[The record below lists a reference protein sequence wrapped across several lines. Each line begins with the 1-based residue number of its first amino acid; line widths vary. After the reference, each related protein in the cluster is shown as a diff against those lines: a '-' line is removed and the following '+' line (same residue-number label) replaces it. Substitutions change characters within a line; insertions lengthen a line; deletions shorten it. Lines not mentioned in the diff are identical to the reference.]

1 MLIEK
6 DLYDSKYLYEK
17 YQIKISQKYG
27 NILEDLSL
35 GVLKIQNE
43 NVLSYFGLKNLQEY
57 LIDNS
62 NLMDWRMMVLL
73 QKSDVQQYFIARW
86 LLKNIKKSVNNND
99 KEIFINL
106 FTEYFNETIITDK
119 TISIIKEFYRDK
131 YDIYTDY
138 LERIFNNII
147 KEKVFANMEKKD
159 SIIIFINLW
168 KIVKAFSEKRN
179 PVKKDNMSAF
189 CAILR
194 KLSLINE
201 NKRYINL
208 AGMDLS
214 YIDFSGMD
222 LSETYFRNVN
232 FCHCNFQL
240 ANLDSICLSGSNL
253 SYADFDS
260 AFMECSHMEDCNCN
274 YVKFNHAHLLSSVVS
289 GADFS
294 YADLGNANFM
304 ECDADRIIVKGLKID
319 DKTAVNDTDF
329 RYVNWEDVDISGLSI
344 SENQISH
351 FWEVV
356 NYTRNTILY
365 DAKFRKL
372 ENNDIQNVIYKELK
386 KSSSSYLANTKLLK
400 DIKDIF
406 ISYAAEE
413 KHQYAFPIYDA
424 LRNNHR
430 KYSVWI
436 DDENLYIG
444 SQLRREIESVIKYCK
459 LIVIIYSENYI
470 RKGWTRYELLR
481 SLQEYEERKVNIIVI
496 NLMCGGKLPDSY
508 LEIFKRI
515 PKENQYNT
523 NNINE
528 IIDKFLERVKILL

>member
-1 MLIEK
+1 MQIGK
-6 DLYDSKYLYEK
+6 DLYDSRYLYEK
-17 YQIKISQKYG
+17 YKIKISQKYG
-27 NILEDLSL
+27 NILEDLSVE
-35 GVLKIQNE
+35 VLKMQDEEALNC
-43 NVLSYFGLKNLQEY
+43 FGLKNLQEY
-57 LIDNS
+57 LIGNS
-62 NLMDWRMMVLL
+62 DLMDWRIMVLL
-73 QKSDVQQYFIARW
+73 QKPDIQQYFIARW
-86 LLKNIKKSVNNND
+86 LLRNIQEAVKNN
-99 KEIFINL
+99 EEEYLINL
-106 FTEYFNETIITDK
+106 FLLYFSATVITEK
-119 TISIIKEFYRDK
+119 TISIVKEFYRNG

-138 LERIFNNII
+138 LQHIFNNQI
-147 KEKVFANMEKKD
+147 KEKIFANIENKH
-159 SIIIFINLW
+159 SIITFINLW
-168 KIVKAFSEKRN
+168 KIVKAFSREIN
-179 PVKKDNMSAF
+179 PVKKDNMSNF
-189 CAILR
+189 CTILR

-201 NKRYINL
+201 DKRYINL
-208 AGMDLS
+208 AGLDLS
-214 YIDFSGMD
+214 YIDFSYMN
-222 LSETYFRNVN
+222 LSETCFRNVN
-232 FCHCNFQL
+232 FCHCNFQS
-240 ANLDSICLSGSNL
+240 ANLDCICWSGADLSHAN
-253 SYADFDS
+253 FVS
-260 AFMECSHMEDCNCN
+260 ASMECSHMEGCNCN
-274 YVKFNHAHLLSSVVS
+274 YAKFNHAYLLSSVVS

-319 DKTAVNDTDF
+319 DKTVVNDTDF

-386 KSSSSYLANTKLLK
+386 ESSTSYLAKTKLLK
-400 DIKDIF
+400 DVKDIF
-406 ISYAAEE
+406 ISYASEE
-413 KHQYAFPIYDA
+413 KHQYTLPIYDA

-459 LIVIIYSENYI
+459 LIVIIYSENYM

-496 NLMCGGKLPDSY
+496 NLMRSGKMPDLY
-508 LEIFKRI
+508 FEISKRI

-528 IIDKFLERVKILL
+528 ITDKFLERVKMLL